1 MDGIAISYVPKDKA
15 APLIKCQHGSK
26 TSQLTTIDL
35 KGKFTIVSLCLGVG
49 GADHGESTDSEKL
62 VTVFGR
68 AGKQSYFGRSLINSI
83 GFVIFD
89 QATITTRVVGVS
101 RFNCVTLDEA
111 LLTTA
116 LPLQPVGNNNKS
128 NEGTPFHVSDVAA
141 FGGFAQD
148 TPDCGFAS
156 VC

>member
-1 MDGIAISYVPKDKA
+1 MPKDKA
-15 APLIKCQHGSK
+15 APLIKSQHGSK
-26 TSQLTTIDL
+26 TSQLTTVDL
-35 KGKFTIVSLCLGVG
+35 KGEFAMVSPCLGEG
-49 GADHGESTDSEKL
+49 GADRDRNIDSEKL

-68 AGKQSYFGRSLINSI
+68 AGKQSYYGRSLINSI

-101 RFNCVTLDEA
+101 RFEPVTLNEA
-111 LLTTA
+111 LLTTV

-141 FGGFAQD
+141 FGGFAQN
-148 TPDCGFAS
+148 TADCEFAS
-156 VC
+156 VF